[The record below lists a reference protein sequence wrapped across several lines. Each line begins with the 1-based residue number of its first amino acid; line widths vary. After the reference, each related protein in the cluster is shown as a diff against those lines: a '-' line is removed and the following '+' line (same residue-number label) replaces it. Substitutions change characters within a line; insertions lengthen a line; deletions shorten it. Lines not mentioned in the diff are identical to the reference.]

1 MDLREKKLPVSERL
15 RACEAQ
21 VLPGARVADIGCD
34 HGYLAIELL
43 RTGRAS
49 FVHASDLRE
58 QPIKKAMANALRFG
72 VADRIRF
79 TRADG
84 LSAVPPDEVDTIVC
98 AGMGG
103 DLIAEILE
111 ASPWVR
117 NKKYRLIL
125 QPQSSG
131 NDLRRKLSEDG
142 FRIEKEVLVE
152 DGGFLYQILVVR
164 FGHPEPLSPGQQ
176 YICPRLLESKDPLL
190 DQYFERIDHA
200 LRLTVEGIRRA
211 KDPEAAQRLSYY
223 ETAWRE
229 VREMRENYDKNK
241 RHL

>member
-1 MDLREKKLPVSERL
+1 MDPREKKLPVSRRL
-15 RACEAQ
+15 RACETQ
-21 VLPGARVADIGCD
+21 IRPGARVADIGCD

-72 VADRIRF
+72 VADKIRF
-79 TRADG
+79 TQADG
-84 LSAVPPDEVDTIVC
+84 LRAVDPKEVDTIVC

-103 DLIAEILE
+103 DLIAEILD
-111 ASPWVR
+111 AAPWVKH
-117 NKKYRLIL
+117 KKYRLIL

-142 FRIEKEVLVE
+142 FHIEKEVLVE
-152 DGGFLYQILVVR
+152 DGGFLYQVLVVR
-164 FGHPEPLSPGQQ
+164 YGHPEHLSPGQQ
-176 YICPRLLESKDPLL
+176 YVCPRLIEAKDPLL
-190 DQYFERIDHA
+190 EKYIERIDHA
-200 LRLTVEGIRRA
+200 LELTVEGIRRA
-211 KDPEAAQRLSYY
+211 RDPEAAEKLSYY

-229 VREMRENYDKNK
+229 VREMRENYDKDQ